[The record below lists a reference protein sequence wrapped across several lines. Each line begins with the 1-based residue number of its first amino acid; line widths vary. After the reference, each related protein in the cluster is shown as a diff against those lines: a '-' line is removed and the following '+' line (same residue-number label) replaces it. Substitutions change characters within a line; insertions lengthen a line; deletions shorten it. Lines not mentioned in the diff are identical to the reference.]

1 MVHGLSVNGTAM
13 SSLLRVSLCQAR
25 VHKALVLSAM
35 VGTTK
40 ELRAS
45 AAAAR
50 VMRITSKEP
59 VKLNGVIA
67 CIVPEGLDFLPIYGR
82 APEVNC
88 CTL

>member
-1 MVHGLSVNGTAM
+1 M
-13 SSLLRVSLCQAR
+13 
-25 VHKALVLSAM
+25 VLSAI
-35 VGTTK
+35 VGTTT

-50 VMRITSKEP
+50 VVRIMSKKP

-67 CIVPEGLDFLPIYGR
+67 CIFPERPDFLPINR
-82 APEVNC
+82 RVPEVDC

>member
-1 MVHGLSVNGTAM
+1 M
-13 SSLLRVSLCQAR
+13 
-25 VHKALVLSAM
+25 LSAI
-35 VGTTK
+35 VGTTT

-50 VMRITSKEP
+50 VVRIMSKKP